1 MITPAGLDHGKDEP
15 CQRLERRTQQRT
27 LEYEETREKK
37 REEGIEDDLEK
48 KPPKGYK
55 PKGSKMIA
63 GMPRRHPEI
72 TEKQENKERKTA

>member
-1 MITPAGLDHGKDEP
+1 MP
-15 CQRLERRTQQRT
+15 RTRKAEQQKT
-27 LEYEETREKK
+27 LEYEDSREKK

-55 PKGSKMIA
+55 PKGSKTIA

-72 TEKQENKERKTA
+72 TEKLLK

>member
-1 MITPAGLDHGKDEP
+1 MP
-15 CQRLERRTQQRT
+15 RTRKAEQQKT
-27 LEYEETREKK
+27 LEYEDSREKK

-63 GMPRRHPEI
+63 GMPRRHPEKK
-72 TEKQENKERKTA
+72 TEKQEIKK

>member
-1 MITPAGLDHGKDEP
+1 LPKTRKAE
-15 CQRLERRTQQRT
+15 QQKT

-48 KPPKGYK
+48 KPPKGYE

-63 GMPRRHPEI
+63 GMPRRHPEK
-72 TEKQENKERKTA
+72 TERQEIKK

>member
-1 MITPAGLDHGKDEP
+1 MPKTRKAE
-15 CQRLERRTQQRT
+15 QQKT

-55 PKGSKMIA
+55 PNGSKTIA
-63 GMPRRHPEI
+63 GMPRRHPEN
-72 TEKQENKERKTA
+72 TEKL